1 MKQTRHCLSLS
12 PRDQGLYEVTSDIAG
27 WLAEQPVRNGMLT
40 VFIRHTSASILIQE
54 NADPN
59 VQRDLEAFFAKLVPE
74 DAKLYRHTQEG
85 PDDMPAHIKGALTQ
99 SHLSIPVEGGRM
111 MLGSWQGVYVFEH
124 RRVPRTRELVLH
136 LIGE

>member
-12 PRDQGLYEVTSDIAG
+12 PRDQGLYEVTGDVAG
-27 WLAEQPVRNGMLT
+27 WLAEQPVRDGMLT

-59 VQRDLEAFFAKLVPE
+59 VRRDLEAFFANLVPE

-85 PDDMPAHIKGALTQ
+85 PDDMSAHIKGALTQ

-111 MLGSWQGVYVFEH
+111 MLGPWQGIFIFEH
-124 RRVPRTRELVLH
+124 RRVPRTREIILH
-136 LIGE
+136 LIGD